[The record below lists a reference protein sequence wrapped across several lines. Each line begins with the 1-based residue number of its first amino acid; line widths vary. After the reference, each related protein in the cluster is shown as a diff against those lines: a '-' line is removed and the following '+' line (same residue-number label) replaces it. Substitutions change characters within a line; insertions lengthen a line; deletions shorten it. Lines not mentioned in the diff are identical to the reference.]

1 MSRDSRIAYIIT
13 QLGELR
19 ELLLVIE
26 QAGNAAPG
34 ILLKLAREKAEA
46 IDRSTHELRS
56 PQFWAEIENHEPFAE
71 AASADNRDW
80 EAGKAEEPVP
90 EAEAHQEEAT
100 SEEEPADFAEEPW
113 DMPVTPSASH
123 TAEAKEDTVS
133 STATEPETPAE
144 PAPQPVCEPEP
155 APAPAVEPTP
165 EEQVKE
171 LPRKE
176 ETPEESQA
184 TDETPAEPAT
194 EMPDREEPLY
204 PWEEMSDEEL
214 STAQN
219 DEPEYDD
226 EVDDY
231 DDTDYED
238 TPVADLPADDTAGPV
253 TLEEALQRQQAK
265 ELRKALSLNDR
276 FRFRRELF
284 GNSDIRMNETLAL
297 IDAMQSY
304 DEAEDYILN
313 DLHWD
318 MDNPEVAEFM
328 KIVQKHFL

>member
-46 IDRSTHELRS
+46 IDRSTRELRS
-56 PQFWAEIENHEPFAE
+56 PQFWAEIENHEPFADT
-71 AASADNRDW
+71 ASTDNR
-80 EAGKAEEPVP
+80 EAEAVEPVP
-90 EAEAHQEEAT
+90 EAETRQEEASPLQEEPEPEEEPWDIPVTPSAAPTAEAKDDTVNPTATEPGAPAETPPQPEGEPESEPDSAEQDNEPLHQEEAT
-100 SEEEPADFAEEPW
+100 EGPQTTGE
-113 DMPVTPSASH
+113 TP
-123 TAEAKEDTVS
+123 TA
-133 STATEPETPAE
+133 TPAE
-144 PAPQPVCEPEP
+144 KPG
-155 APAPAVEPTP
+155 
-165 EEQVKE
+165 
-171 LPRKE
+171 
-176 ETPEESQA
+176 
-184 TDETPAEPAT
+184 
-194 EMPDREEPLY
+194 REEPLY

-214 STAQN
+214 SADQS

-226 EVDDY
+226 DADDY

-253 TLEEALQRQQAK
+253 TLEEALQRQHAK

>member
-46 IDRSTHELRS
+46 IDRSTRELRS
-56 PQFWAEIENHEPFAE
+56 PQFWAEIENHEPFADT
-71 AASADNRDW
+71 ASADNREA
-80 EAGKAEEPVP
+80 EAGEPVP
-90 EAEAHQEEAT
+90 EAEARQEEA
-100 SEEEPADFAEEPW
+100 SPLQEEPEPEEEPW
-113 DMPVTPSASH
+113 DMPVTPSAAP
-123 TAEAKEDTVS
+123 TAEAKDDTVNP
-133 STATEPETPAE
+133 TATEPEIPAE
-144 PAPQPVCEPEP
+144 PAVPQSVHEPEP
-155 APAPAVEPTP
+155 VPTPAVEPTP
-165 EEQVKE
+165 ANQTEELLHKA
-171 LPRKE
+171 
-176 ETPEESQA
+176 ETPEESRT
-184 TDETPAEPAT
+184 TDEAPTATTAEET
-194 EMPDREEPLY
+194 GREEPLY
-204 PWEEMSDEEL
+204 PWEEMNDEEL
-214 STAQN
+214 SAAQS

-226 EVDDY
+226 DADDY

-253 TLEEALQRQQAK
+253 TLEEALQRQHAK

>member
-46 IDRSTHELRS
+46 IDRSTRELRS
-56 PQFWAEIENHEPFAE
+56 PQFWAEIENHEPFADT
-71 AASADNRDW
+71 ASTDNR
-80 EAGKAEEPVP
+80 EAEAVEPVP
-90 EAEAHQEEAT
+90 EAETRQEE
-100 SEEEPADFAEEPW
+100 SSSRQEEPEPEEEPW
-113 DMPVTPSASH
+113 DIPVTPSATP
-123 TAEAKEDTVS
+123 TAEAKDDTVNP
-133 STATEPETPAE
+133 TATEPEIPAE
-144 PAPQPVCEPEP
+144 PAVPQSVHEPEP
-155 APAPAVEPTP
+155 APTPAVEPTP
-165 EEQVKE
+165 ANQTEELLHKA
-171 LPRKE
+171 
-176 ETPEESQA
+176 ETPEESRT
-184 TDETPAEPAT
+184 TDEAPTATTAEET
-194 EMPDREEPLY
+194 GREEPLY
-204 PWEEMSDEEL
+204 PWEEMNDEEL
-214 STAQN
+214 SAAQSN
-219 DEPEYDD
+219 EPEYDD
-226 EVDDY
+226 DADDY

-253 TLEEALQRQQAK
+253 TLEEALQRQHAK

>member
-46 IDRSTHELRS
+46 IDRSTRELRS
-56 PQFWAEIENHEPFAE
+56 PQFWAEIENHEPFADT
-71 AASADNRDW
+71 ASTDNR
-80 EAGKAEEPVP
+80 EAEAVEPVP
-90 EAEAHQEEAT
+90 EAETRQEE
-100 SEEEPADFAEEPW
+100 SSSRQEEPEPEEEPW
-113 DMPVTPSASH
+113 DMPVTPSAAP
-123 TAEAKEDTVS
+123 TAEAKDDTVNP
-133 STATEPETPAE
+133 TATEPETPAE
-144 PAPQPVCEPEP
+144 TPPQPEGEPESEP
-155 APAPAVEPTP
+155 DSAEQDSEPLYQKEATEEPQTTDEAPTATTA
-165 EEQVKE
+165 
-171 LPRKE
+171 E
-176 ETPEESQA
+176 ETG
-184 TDETPAEPAT
+184 
-194 EMPDREEPLY
+194 REEPLY

-214 STAQN
+214 SATQS

-226 EVDDY
+226 DADDY

-253 TLEEALQRQQAK
+253 TLEEALQRQHAK

>member
-46 IDRSTHELRS
+46 IDRSTRELRS
-56 PQFWAEIENHEPFAE
+56 PQFWAEIENHEPFADT
-71 AASADNRDW
+71 ASTDNR
-80 EAGKAEEPVP
+80 EAEAVEPVP
-90 EAEAHQEEAT
+90 EAETRQEE
-100 SEEEPADFAEEPW
+100 SEPEEEPW
-113 DMPVTPSASH
+113 DMPVTPSAAP
-123 TAEAKEDTVS
+123 TAEAKDDTVNP
-133 STATEPETPAE
+133 TATEPEIPAE
-144 PAPQPVCEPEP
+144 TPPQPEGEPEP
-155 APAPAVEPTP
+155 EPTPAVEPTP
-165 EEQVKE
+165 ANQTEELLHKA
-171 LPRKE
+171 
-176 ETPEESQA
+176 ETPEESRT
-184 TDETPAEPAT
+184 TDEAPTATTAEET
-194 EMPDREEPLY
+194 GREEPLY

-214 STAQN
+214 SATQS

-226 EVDDY
+226 DADDY

-238 TPVADLPADDTAGPV
+238 TPVADLPADDMAGPV
-253 TLEEALQRQQAK
+253 TLEEALQRQHAK

>member
-71 AASADNRDW
+71 AASADTRDW

-194 EMPDREEPLY
+194 E
-204 PWEEMSDEEL
+204 
-214 STAQN
+214 
-219 DEPEYDD
+219 
-226 EVDDY
+226 VDDY

>member
-34 ILLKLAREKAEA
+34 ILLKLAREKAGA
-46 IDRSTHELRS
+46 IDRSTRELRS
-56 PQFWAEIENHEPFAE
+56 PQFWAEIENHEPFADT
-71 AASADNRDW
+71 ASADNREA
-80 EAGKAEEPVP
+80 EAGEPVP
-90 EAEAHQEEAT
+90 EAEARQEEA
-100 SEEEPADFAEEPW
+100 SPLQEEPEPEEEPW
-113 DMPVTPSASH
+113 DMPVTPSTAP
-123 TAEAKEDTVS
+123 TAEAKDDTVNP
-133 STATEPETPAE
+133 TATEPENPAETPPQPEGEPESEPDSAEQDNEPLHQEEATEGPQTTGETPTATPAE
-144 PAPQPVCEPEP
+144 KPG
-155 APAPAVEPTP
+155 
-165 EEQVKE
+165 
-171 LPRKE
+171 
-176 ETPEESQA
+176 
-184 TDETPAEPAT
+184 
-194 EMPDREEPLY
+194 REKPLY

-214 STAQN
+214 SADQS

-226 EVDDY
+226 DADDY

-253 TLEEALQRQQAK
+253 TLEEALQRQHAK

>member
-46 IDRSTHELRS
+46 IDRSTRELRS
-56 PQFWAEIENHEPFAE
+56 PQFWAEIENHEPFADT
-71 AASADNRDW
+71 ASTDNREA
-80 EAGKAEEPVP
+80 EAGEPVP
-90 EAEAHQEEAT
+90 EAEARQEEA
-100 SEEEPADFAEEPW
+100 SPLQEEPEPEEEPW
-113 DMPVTPSASH
+113 DIPVTPSA
-123 TAEAKEDTVS
+123 TPTTETKNEAESPTVP
-133 STATEPETPAE
+133 EPEAPAE
-144 PAPQPVCEPEP
+144 TPPQPEGEPEP
-155 APAPAVEPTP
+155 EPVTVSEP
-165 EEQVKE
+165 DSAEQDSEPLYQKEATEEPQTTGE
-171 LPRKE
+171 NPTTTTTE
-176 ETPEESQA
+176 ETGG
-184 TDETPAEPAT
+184 
-194 EMPDREEPLY
+194 EEPLY
-204 PWEEMSDEEL
+204 PWEEMNDEEL
-214 STAQN
+214 SAAQS

-226 EVDDY
+226 DADDY

-253 TLEEALQRQQAK
+253 TLEEALQRQHAK

>member
-46 IDRSTHELRS
+46 IDRSTRELRS
-56 PQFWAEIENHEPFAE
+56 PQFWAEIENHEPFADT
-71 AASADNRDW
+71 ASTDNR
-80 EAGKAEEPVP
+80 EAEAVEPVP
-90 EAEAHQEEAT
+90 EAETRQEE
-100 SEEEPADFAEEPW
+100 SSSRQEEPEPEEEPW
-113 DMPVTPSASH
+113 DMPVTPSAAP
-123 TAEAKEDTVS
+123 TAEAKDDTVNP
-133 STATEPETPAE
+133 TATEPETPAE
-144 PAPQPVCEPEP
+144 TPPQPEGEPES
-155 APAPAVEPTP
+155 EPDSAEQDNEP
-165 EEQVKE
+165 LHQEEATEGPQTIG
-171 LPRKE
+171 
-176 ETPEESQA
+176 ETPTA
-184 TDETPAEPAT
+184 TPAEKPG
-194 EMPDREEPLY
+194 REEPLY

-214 STAQN
+214 SADQS

-226 EVDDY
+226 DADDY

-253 TLEEALQRQQAK
+253 TLEEALQRQHAK

>member
-46 IDRSTHELRS
+46 IDRSTRELRS
-56 PQFWAEIENHEPFAE
+56 PQFWAEIENHEPFADT
-71 AASADNRDW
+71 ASTDNREA
-80 EAGKAEEPVP
+80 EAGEPVP
-90 EAEAHQEEAT
+90 EAETRQEE
-100 SEEEPADFAEEPW
+100 SEPEEEPW
-113 DMPVTPSASH
+113 DMPVTPSAAP
-123 TAEAKEDTVS
+123 TAEAKDDTVNP
-133 STATEPETPAE
+133 TATEPEIPAE
-144 PAPQPVCEPEP
+144 PAVPQSVHEPEP
-155 APAPAVEPTP
+155 APTPAVEPTP
-165 EEQVKE
+165 ANQTEELLHKA
-171 LPRKE
+171 
-176 ETPEESQA
+176 ETPEESRT
-184 TDETPAEPAT
+184 TDEAPTTTTT
-194 EMPDREEPLY
+194 EETGGEEPLY
-204 PWEEMSDEEL
+204 PWEEMNDEEL
-214 STAQN
+214 SAAQS

-226 EVDDY
+226 DADDY

-253 TLEEALQRQQAK
+253 TLEEALQRQHAK

>member
-46 IDRSTHELRS
+46 IDRSTRELRS
-56 PQFWAEIENHEPFAE
+56 PQFWAEIENHEPFADT
-71 AASADNRDW
+71 ASTDNR
-80 EAGKAEEPVP
+80 EAEAVEPVP
-90 EAEAHQEEAT
+90 EAETRQEE
-100 SEEEPADFAEEPW
+100 SEPEEEPW
-113 DMPVTPSASH
+113 DMPVTPSAAP
-123 TAEAKEDTVS
+123 TAEAKDDTVNP
-133 STATEPETPAE
+133 TATEPEIPAE
-144 PAPQPVCEPEP
+144 PAVPQSVHEPEP
-155 APAPAVEPTP
+155 APTPAVEPTP
-165 EEQVKE
+165 ANQTEELLHKA
-171 LPRKE
+171 
-176 ETPEESQA
+176 ETPEESRT
-184 TDETPAEPAT
+184 TDEAPTTTTT
-194 EMPDREEPLY
+194 EETGGEEPLY
-204 PWEEMSDEEL
+204 PWEEMNDEEL
-214 STAQN
+214 SAAQS

-226 EVDDY
+226 DADDY

-238 TPVADLPADDTAGPV
+238 TPVADLPADDTTGPV
-253 TLEEALQRQQAK
+253 TLEEALQRQHAK

>member
-46 IDRSTHELRS
+46 IDRSTRELRS
-56 PQFWAEIENHEPFAE
+56 PQFWAEIENHEPFADT
-71 AASADNRDW
+71 ASTDNREA
-80 EAGKAEEPVP
+80 EAGEPVP
-90 EAEAHQEEAT
+90 EAKTRQEE
-100 SEEEPADFAEEPW
+100 SEPEEEPW
-113 DMPVTPSASH
+113 DMPVTPSAAP
-123 TAEAKEDTVS
+123 TAEAKDDTVNP
-133 STATEPETPAE
+133 TATEPEIPAE
-144 PAPQPVCEPEP
+144 PAVPQSVHEPEP
-155 APAPAVEPTP
+155 APTPAVEPTP
-165 EEQVKE
+165 ANQTEELLHKA
-171 LPRKE
+171 
-176 ETPEESQA
+176 ETPEESRT
-184 TDETPAEPAT
+184 TDEAPTTTTT
-194 EMPDREEPLY
+194 EETGGEEPLY
-204 PWEEMSDEEL
+204 PWEEMNDEEL
-214 STAQN
+214 SAAQS

-226 EVDDY
+226 DADDY

-253 TLEEALQRQQAK
+253 TLEEALQRQHAK

>member
-46 IDRSTHELRS
+46 IDRSTRELRS
-56 PQFWAEIENHEPFAE
+56 PQFWAEIENHEPFADT
-71 AASADNRDW
+71 ASTDNR
-80 EAGKAEEPVP
+80 EAEAVEPVP
-90 EAEAHQEEAT
+90 EAETRQEE
-100 SEEEPADFAEEPW
+100 SEPEEEPW
-113 DMPVTPSASH
+113 DMPVTPSAAP
-123 TAEAKEDTVS
+123 TAEAKDDTVNP
-133 STATEPETPAE
+133 TATEPEIPAE
-144 PAPQPVCEPEP
+144 PAVPQSVHEPEP
-155 APAPAVEPTP
+155 EPVTVSEP
-165 EEQVKE
+165 DSAEQDSEPLYQKEATEEPQTTGE
-171 LPRKE
+171 NPTTTTTE
-176 ETPEESQA
+176 ETG
-184 TDETPAEPAT
+184 
-194 EMPDREEPLY
+194 REEPLY
-204 PWEEMSDEEL
+204 PWEEMNDEEL
-214 STAQN
+214 SADQS

-226 EVDDY
+226 DADDY

-253 TLEEALQRQQAK
+253 TLEEALQRQHAK

>member
-46 IDRSTHELRS
+46 IDRSTRELRS
-56 PQFWAEIENHEPFAE
+56 PQFWAEIENHEPFADT
-71 AASADNRDW
+71 ASTDNR
-80 EAGKAEEPVP
+80 EAEAVEPVP
-90 EAEAHQEEAT
+90 EAETRQEE
-100 SEEEPADFAEEPW
+100 SEPEEEPW
-113 DMPVTPSASH
+113 DMPVTPSAAP
-123 TAEAKEDTVS
+123 TAEAKDDTVNP
-133 STATEPETPAE
+133 TATEPEIPAE
-144 PAPQPVCEPEP
+144 PAVPQSVHEPEP
-155 APAPAVEPTP
+155 APTPAVEPTLANQT
-165 EEQVKE
+165 EELLHKA
-171 LPRKE
+171 
-176 ETPEESQA
+176 ETPEESRT
-184 TDETPAEPAT
+184 TDEAPTATTAEET
-194 EMPDREEPLY
+194 GREEPLY

-214 STAQN
+214 SATQS

-226 EVDDY
+226 DADDY

-253 TLEEALQRQQAK
+253 TLEEALQRQHAK

>member
-71 AASADNRDW
+71 AASANNRET
-80 EAGKAEEPVP
+80 EAGETVP
-90 EAEAHQEEAT
+90 EAETHQEVDT
-100 SEEEPADFAEEPW
+100 PEEGPADLAEEEPW
-113 DMPVTPSASH
+113 DMPVTPSATP
-123 TAEAKEDTVS
+123 TAEAKEDTVNL
-133 STATEPETPAE
+133 TATEPETPAE
-144 PAPQPVCEPEP
+144 PASQPMREPEP
-155 APAPAVEPTP
+155 APTPAVEPAP
-165 EEQVKE
+165 ANQLEE
-171 LPRKE
+171 LPHKE
-176 ETPEESQA
+176 ETTEESR
-184 TDETPAEPAT
+184 TPDETPAEPAT
-194 EMPDREEPLY
+194 EKPDREEPLY
-204 PWEEMSDEEL
+204 PWEEMGDEEQ
-214 STAQN
+214 STAQD
-219 DEPEYDD
+219 DEPEYDN
-226 EVDDY
+226 EADDY

-313 DLHWD
+313 DLNWD

>member
-46 IDRSTHELRS
+46 IDRSTRELRS
-56 PQFWAEIENHEPFAE
+56 PQFWAEIENHEPFADT
-71 AASADNRDW
+71 ASTDNR
-80 EAGKAEEPVP
+80 EAEAVEPVP
-90 EAEAHQEEAT
+90 EAETRQEE
-100 SEEEPADFAEEPW
+100 SSSRQEEPEPEEEPW
-113 DMPVTPSASH
+113 DMPVTPSAAP
-123 TAEAKEDTVS
+123 TAEAKDDTVNP
-133 STATEPETPAE
+133 TATEPETPAE
-144 PAPQPVCEPEP
+144 TPPQPEGEPES
-155 APAPAVEPTP
+155 EPDSAEQDNEP
-165 EEQVKE
+165 LHQEEATEGPQTIG
-171 LPRKE
+171 
-176 ETPEESQA
+176 ETPTA
-184 TDETPAEPAT
+184 TPAEKPG
-194 EMPDREEPLY
+194 REEPLY

-214 STAQN
+214 SADQS

-226 EVDDY
+226 DADDY

-238 TPVADLPADDTAGPV
+238 TPVADLPADDTVGPV
-253 TLEEALQRQQAK
+253 TLEEALQRQHAK

>member
-46 IDRSTHELRS
+46 IDRSTRELRS
-56 PQFWAEIENHEPFAE
+56 PQFWAEIENHEPFADT
-71 AASADNRDW
+71 ASADNR
-80 EAGKAEEPVP
+80 EADGGEPVP
-90 EAEAHQEEAT
+90 EAETRQEE
-100 SEEEPADFAEEPW
+100 SSSLQEEPEPEEEPW
-113 DMPVTPSASH
+113 DMPVTPSAAP
-123 TAEAKEDTVS
+123 TAEAKDDTVNP
-133 STATEPETPAE
+133 TATEPENPAETPPQPEGEPESEPDSAEQDNEPLHQEEATEGPQTTGETPTATPAE
-144 PAPQPVCEPEP
+144 KPG
-155 APAPAVEPTP
+155 
-165 EEQVKE
+165 
-171 LPRKE
+171 
-176 ETPEESQA
+176 
-184 TDETPAEPAT
+184 
-194 EMPDREEPLY
+194 REEPLY

-214 STAQN
+214 SADQS

-226 EVDDY
+226 DADDY

-253 TLEEALQRQQAK
+253 TLEEALQRQHAK